1 MTQLTSENVK
11 PTAMKKTKITYWVL
25 TGLFAFVM
33 LGSAIPNIMVN
44 PMSVQGFKEMGY
56 PTYIIPFL
64 GWAKLLGV
72 IAILVPGFPRI
83 KEWAYAGL
91 IFDLLGATY
100 SVANSGKDL
109 VQWAPIFIFVALGAG
124 SYIFYH
130 KKLKATAASKLT
142 VIQGDLQQR
151 GNVQTTF
158 R

>member
-1 MTQLTSENVK
+1 MTQINPVNATPK
-11 PTAMKKTKITYWVL
+11 AMKKTKIIYWVL

-33 LGSAIPNIMVN
+33 LGSAIPNILVN

-56 PTYIIPFL
+56 PVYLIPFL

-72 IAILVPGFPRI
+72 VAILVPGFRRL

-100 SVANSGKDL
+100 SVANSGKDF
-109 VQWAPIFIFVALGAG
+109 VQWAPIFIFVALGFG

-130 KKLKATAASKLT
+130 KKLKETSIRNAETTPRDFPARGS
-142 VIQGDLQQR
+142 LQALA
-151 GNVQTTF
+151 
-158 R
+158 